1 MQSTQHVLADKLKV
15 QGDLRKGAVDNNSS
29 LTTGSGYKKIDS
41 YQIKKWIWTW
51 FLDKF
56 PKPD

>member
-1 MQSTQHVLADKLKV
+1 MQGTQHVLADKLKV

-41 YQIKKWIWTW
+41 YQIKKWI
-51 FLDKF
+51 
-56 PKPD
+56 